1 MNKEGTVY
9 LAQLNVFGYE
19 LTAIGRTEKEAR
31 GATELGA
38 TIIWGDEF
46 IKVEVD
52 NYAEDLIY
60 LSVSEGQLE
69 AIIVDTNDQMPLD
82 IKFEKVRKEKRDES
96 T

>member
-1 MNKEGTVY
+1 MKD
-9 LAQLNVFGYE
+9 
-19 LTAIGRTEKEAR
+19 LTEAR
-31 GATELGA
+31 NCGSVRTTISDGATELGA